1 MTARNKRGKEGF
13 IMNKSLIIAAMMAVT
28 LAYPAAAQTVNV
40 GANSGSESNSASQ
53 AGSYSSV
60 NIKNGRGYRSTGA
73 AIAPGLIAG
82 GITCQG
88 STSMGAGGPGWGF
101 AFGSTKLDRDCNTR
115 ENAKMIA
122 LMGERDVAREVMC
135 NVPEVRAA
143 MARVGRPCL
152 GDGRVAHHKGSKGVY
167 RASSEGLFGHP
178 KVSVTRLS
186 RQAGI
191 PALGDRRRDPFKIV
205 ADRQ

>member
-1 MTARNKRGKEGF
+1 
-13 IMNKSLIIAAMMAVT
+13 MNKSLIIAAMMAVT

-40 GANSGSESNSASQ
+40 GAVSGSESNSASQ
-53 AGSYSSV
+53 AGSVSSV
-60 NIKNGRGYRSTGA
+60 NIKNSRGYRSTGA

-88 STSMGAGGPGWGF
+88 SASIGAGGPGWGF

-122 LMGERDVAREVMC
+122 LMGERDAAREVMC

-143 MARVGRPCL
+143 MARVGRPCI
-152 GDGRVAHHKGSKGVY
+152 GDNPRVAHTKGKSPY
-167 RASSEGLFGHP
+167 RATSEGLFGAP
-178 KVSVTRLS
+178 RVSIARLS
-186 RQAGI
+186 REAGI
-191 PALGDRRRDPFKIV
+191 PPMGDRRRDPYKIV
-205 ADRQ
+205 ADR

>member
-1 MTARNKRGKEGF
+1 
-13 IMNKSLIIAAMMAVT
+13 MNKSLIIAAMMAVT

-53 AGSYSSV
+53 AGSVSSV

-88 STSMGAGGPGWGF
+88 SASIGAGGPGWGF

-122 LMGERDVAREVMC
+122 LMGERDAAREVMC

-143 MARVGRPCL
+143 MARVGRPCI
-152 GDGRVAHHKGSKGVY
+152 GDARVAHNSKAKSPY
-167 RASSEGLFGHP
+167 RATSEGLFGHP
-178 KVSVTRLS
+178 KVSVARLAKE
-186 RQAGI
+186 AGV
-191 PALGDRRRDPFKIV
+191 PPMGDRRRDPYKIV
-205 ADRQ
+205 ADR

>member
-1 MTARNKRGKEGF
+1 MRKC
-13 IMNKSLIIAAMMAVT
+13 IIIAAAVSL
-28 LAYPAAAQTVNV
+28 LAGAAAAQTVNT
-40 GANSGSESNSASQ
+40 GANSGSSSVSGSQ
-53 AGSYSSV
+53 AGSVSAV
-60 NIKNGRGYRSTGA
+60 NIKNSRGYRSTGT

-88 STSMGAGGPGWGF
+88 STSVGAGGPGWGF

-143 MARVGRPCL
+143 MARVGKPCIGERARP
-152 GDGRVAHHKGSKGVY
+152 VAYNSKARVY
-167 RASSEGLFGHP
+167 RQSSEGLFGAP
-178 KVSVTRLS
+178 RVSVARLS
-186 RQAGI
+186 KEAGLPPI
-191 PALGDRRRDPFKIV
+191 GDRRRDPYKIV
-205 ADRQ
+205 ADR

>member
-1 MTARNKRGKEGF
+1 ML
-13 IMNKSLIIAAMMAVT
+13 KSVIIAAGLLLAATAVQ
-28 LAYPAAAQTVNV
+28 AQTVNV

-53 AGSYSSV
+53 AGSVSSV
-60 NIKNGRGYRSTGA
+60 TIKNSRGYRQVGA

-88 STSMGAGGPGWGF
+88 SSSIGAGGPGWGF

-122 LMGERDVAREVMC
+122 LMGERDAAREVMC

-143 MARVGRPCL
+143 MARVGRPCI
-152 GDGRVAHHKGSKGVY
+152 GDARVATRNGKPGKSVY

-178 KVSVTRLS
+178 KVSVARLAKE
-186 RQAGI
+186 AGI
-191 PALGDRRRDPFKIV
+191 PALGDRRRDPYKIV
-205 ADRQ
+205 ADR

>member
-1 MTARNKRGKEGF
+1 ML
-13 IMNKSLIIAAMMAVT
+13 KSVIIAAGFVLAATAVQ
-28 LAYPAAAQTVNV
+28 AQTVVV
-40 GANSGSESNSASQ
+40 GAGSNSQSNSQSQ
-53 AGSYSSV
+53 AGSNSSV
-60 NIKNGRGYRSTGA
+60 TIKNSRGYRQVGT

-88 STSMGAGGPGWGF
+88 SASIGAGGPGWGF

-122 LMGERDVAREVMC
+122 LMGERDAAREVMC

-143 MARVGRPCL
+143 MARVGRPCI
-152 GDGRVAHHKGSKGVY
+152 GDARVAHNSKGGKSVY

-178 KVSVTRLS
+178 KVSVARIAKE
-186 RQAGI
+186 AGI
-191 PALGDRRRDPFKIV
+191 PAIGDRRRDPYKIV
-205 ADRQ
+205 ADR

>member
-1 MTARNKRGKEGF
+1 
-13 IMNKSLIIAAMMAVT
+13 MNKCLIIAAMMAAS
-28 LAYPAAAQTVNV
+28 LANTAAAQTVNV
-40 GANSGSESNSASQ
+40 GAASGSQSNSNSQ
-53 AGSYSSV
+53 AGSHSSV
-60 NIKNGRGYRSTGA
+60 NIQNSRGYRQVGT

-88 STSMGAGGPGWGF
+88 SASIGAGGPGWGF

-143 MARVGRPCL
+143 MARVGRPCA
-152 GDGRVAHHKGSKGVY
+152 GDARVAARNGKRSPY
-167 RASSEGLFGHP
+167 RATSEGLFGAP
-178 KVSVTRLS
+178 RVSVARLA
-186 RQAGI
+186 REAGM
-191 PALGDRRRDPFKIV
+191 PAVGDRRRDPYKVV